1 MTSRLLVSI
10 VEAVIERLIEL
21 LELHVNIFMQETQL
35 VHEVRLSSD
44 RARLEERFVVQD
56 ADVTAGERE
65 LALSQEEGE
74 ARRRELVERRVV
86 VHVRD
91 VTPTHVM
98 QSKRNNEHRNTGS
111 RQNAD
116 GEGGGGG
123 GELDG
128 KQRLET
134 HADRAREE

>member
-10 VEAVIERLIEL
+10 AEAVIERLIKL
-21 LELHVNIFMQETQL
+21 LELHINIFMQEPQL